1 MKYDTPKTMTAWIYL
16 GLLVLVGIGFFI
28 PVSKDIW
35 LGFMGKGFLFIV
47 VMIAGYFLY
56 VNARNRLNG
65 RTDTQQVK
73 QALEGDDSIQALGFG
88 DAFEGVTL
96 DLLKIIRSTLV
107 GTVVGFYLIKNNGS
121 FLEIGETENRL
132 IRGPLPVQTG
142 DLADMVLQTGR
153 TVLEGNVNP
162 AHFPA
167 LPDMAIRSFVGVPL
181 YRGERLLGV
190 LAMGS
195 DAVESFGRSHQDFLQ
210 RCGDILIQ
218 MMSVCHAGLNEEMK
232 NRFHQILDE
241 LESNLMEAET
251 VEEAAVLFSG
261 ILKRVISFDRFS
273 LSLIK
278 EGKGWVQFSDGI
290 SDGMGLGVPF
300 PLDEGLNGWVMKRNQ
315 PLLIENIVEG
325 NFIRP
330 RYYQN
335 ENQSHGIHTFM
346 GFPLGSEEKAW
357 GCVSIESRNPNQFG
371 KRQKELVERF
381 VIPFQLTLERI
392 ALVNQIK
399 GTGKSPVIVDGLM
412 K

>member
-1 MKYDTPKTMTAWIYL
+1 MTAWICL
-16 GLLVLVGIGFFI
+16 GLLVLVGIGFFV
-28 PVSKDIW
+28 PVSRDAW

-47 VMIAGYFLY
+47 VMIAGYFLFI
-56 VNARNRLNG
+56 NARNRPG
-65 RTDTQQVK
+65 DRTGTQQAK
-73 QALEGDDSIQALGFG
+73 ETLEGDEALEALGFG

-96 DLLKIIRSTLV
+96 DLLKITRSTLI
-107 GTVVGFYLIKNNGS
+107 GTVAGFFLVKGNGS

-132 IRGPLPVQTG
+132 IRGPVPVQPG
-142 DLADMVLQTGR
+142 DLADTVLQTGR
-153 TVLEGNVNP
+153 PVLEGNLNP

-167 LPDMAIRSFVGVPL
+167 LPDMAIRSFVAVPL
-181 YRGERLLGV
+181 YRGERLLGA

-195 DAVESFGRSHQDFLQ
+195 DAVESFRVSHQDFLQ

-218 MMSVCHAGLNEEMK
+218 VMSVCHAGLNEEMK

-241 LESNLMEAET
+241 LESTLAGAQSAD
-251 VEEAAVLFSG
+251 EAATFFSKV
-261 ILKRVISFDRFS
+261 LKRVISFDRFS
-273 LSLIK
+273 LSFRK
-278 EGKGWVQFSDGI
+278 DEKGWIQFAEGI
-290 SDGMGLGVPF
+290 PDGMGKGVPF

-325 NFIRP
+325 NYIRP

-335 ENQSHGIHTFM
+335 ENQAHGIHTYM
-346 GFPLGSEEKAW
+346 GFPLGSGEKAW

-381 VIPFQLTLERI
+381 VIPLQLTLERI
-392 ALVNQIK
+392 ALSNQI
-399 GTGKSPVIVDGLM
+399 TAAGKRPVIVDGLM